1 MYSRRLFLLLLIV
14 FLGEV
19 SRCYADVSGNALRTG
34 CCVECTNL
42 EDRET
47 DDTAYFNF
55 NKFMFPDDSL
65 ERIVCSAP
73 VCGQNISLSALGELA
88 IAEEERRDSFPYL
101 LQIFELEE
109 PDHSKLGC
117 HLHSLQDSTVSY
129 YKKLLDV
136 VLHRNEPSWLACL
149 NMHLAAFC
157 FKVKRYAD
165 AEKHIDIALH
175 YVYMHRDIRMIM
187 MAWQLRA
194 VIKARV
200 GKWEES
206 LRSVKSAWQIAG
218 SQYGND
224 EWQLHCIPGFL
235 YYYLEKGESDSV
247 DHYLKVGNQLLAV
260 LSEKSDMVTT
270 DGFILAR
277 ALVSYERAHYEEA
290 LKDMLGSG
298 LLRRRTEKSQ
308 LYKMIADS
316 YHHIGQDEKAY
327 VYMDSAYQYTDLQ
340 AKKEVTLQMAKF
352 NVKYV
357 MQQQNLRIAGLQ
369 QEILQKRV
377 NLFEISILLL
387 CILIAVFILVW
398 RQINKQKKA
407 RRRIRQLKQEKELE
421 ATRCYIDG
429 LEEECRY
436 FAKELHDGIANDL
449 LALQMKAELEGNK
462 EWASAVGRLLCN
474 VRAISHELMPPE
486 FEYLNLDQI
495 LASYVKRLAESTS
508 VEIVYEGLSVE
519 RDEAYPI
526 PQRVAYELYRVTQ
539 EVLMNILKYAE
550 ATQVVVSMSLEPD
563 GSYCL
568 RITDDGEKLPDVN
581 SMRESGIGFRT
592 VAHRVRAIQASMET
606 RYEKKNSEFKLIF
619 NLKNIA

>member
-1 MYSRRLFLLLLIV
+1 MYSRRLFLLLFIV
-14 FLGEV
+14 FLGEM
-19 SRCYADVSGNALRTG
+19 SRCYAGDSDNALRADCG
-34 CCVECTNL
+34 VECRDL
-42 EDRET
+42 KDWAT
-47 DDTAYFNF
+47 DDTTYFNF
-55 NKFMFPDDSL
+55 NKLMFPDDSL
-65 ERIVCSAP
+65 EKIVSSVP
-73 VCGQNISLSALGELA
+73 VGGKDNSLPAIDKLA
-88 IAEEERRDSFPYL
+88 ISNRESRDSFPYL
-101 LQIFELEE
+101 LQIMEIEE
-109 PDHSKLGC
+109 PEYSRLAC
-117 HLHSLQDSTVSY
+117 HLCSMQDSTVSY

-149 NMHLAAFC
+149 NMHLAMFC
-157 FKVKRYAD
+157 FNVKRYRN
-165 AEKHIDIALH
+165 AEKHIDVALH

-206 LRSVKSAWQIAG
+206 FHSVNSAWQIAG
-218 SQYGND
+218 SRYGND
-224 EWQLHCIPGFL
+224 EWRLLCIPSFL
-235 YYYLEKGESDSV
+235 YYYLEKGESDSI
-247 DHYLKVGNQLLAV
+247 DHYLKIGNQLLAV
-260 LSEKSDMVTT
+260 LSEKSDVAAA

-277 ALVSYERAHYEEA
+277 ALVSYERARYEEA

-298 LLRRRTEKSQ
+298 LLKRRTEKSQ
-308 LYKMIADS
+308 LYKMIADC
-316 YHHIGQDEKAY
+316 YHHMGQDEKAY
-327 VYMDSAYQYTDLQ
+327 VYMDSAYQSTDSQ
-340 AKKEVTLQMAKF
+340 AKREVALQMAKF
-352 NVKYV
+352 NVKYA
-357 MQQQNLRIAGLQ
+357 MQQQNLQIAGLQ
-369 QEILQKRV
+369 QEVLQKRI

-387 CILIAVFILVW
+387 FVLIAVAILIW
-398 RQINKQKKA
+398 RQISKQKKA

-449 LALQMKAELEGNK
+449 LALQMKAEIEGNK

-495 LASYVKRLAESTS
+495 LASYVKRLEKSTS
-508 VEIVYEGLSVE
+508 VEIVYDGLSVE
-519 RDEAYPI
+519 QDKAYPI
-526 PQRVAYELYRVTQ
+526 PQHVAYELYRVTQ

-550 ATQVVVSMSLEPD
+550 ATQVAVSMSLEPD

-581 SMRESGIGFRT
+581 SRRESGIGFRT
-592 VAHRVRAIQASMET
+592 VAHRVRAIQANLET
-606 RYEKKNSEFKLIF
+606 RYEKKNSEFKLTF